1 MIPFFRK
8 IRYRLARDNDF
19 YKYSRYA
26 IGEIILVVVGILIAL
41 QVNNWNQSRK
51 ERVKEGHYLS
61 QLKEEFKLTR
71 KELSRVIRKT
81 SDVERITNLLL
92 SIQETSS
99 DSMSNDELDSL
110 ILRSRGYTILMSSE
124 STIVELISTG
134 NLGLIQ
140 NDSLRSYL
148 ASWETSLQPIRGWE
162 YHSQK
167 SVDQLSDYLNQY
179 VDNYGYSNFD
189 KPLLSEEER
198 NHLLSDI
205 KFRNYWNN
213 IRGFSENLNELYKE
227 KRASIDRI
235 LVLIDQELNSSTSA
249 REE

>member
-1 MIPFFRK
+1 MSSVHFCNKTSWLPRKASKDMIPFFRK

-81 SDVERITNLLL
+81 GDVERITNLLL

-148 ASWETSLQPIRGWE
+148 ASWETSLQPILTSHCYQRRSE
-162 YHSQK
+162 IIC
-167 SVDQLSDYLNQY
+167 YLI
-179 VDNYGYSNFD
+179 SNVETTGII
-189 KPLLSEEER
+189 SEGS
-198 NHLLSDI
+198 LKI
-205 KFRNYWNN
+205 
-213 IRGFSENLNELYKE
+213 
-227 KRASIDRI
+227 
-235 LVLIDQELNSSTSA
+235 
-249 REE
+249 